1 MLLAA
6 FAGHREDNVAGL
18 ETTIRVKVG
27 VLPGHFLEAS
37 GLQAAPHIAC
47 PEVINFEQSL
57 VSPGDAKDIVQ
68 TIIDGPAHQAGAVGV
83 LWALDVALPV
93 RDRVP
98 RPTIRLRVTNI
109 LHITDTTCDAGCD

>member
-1 MLLAA
+1 MLLASL
-6 FAGHREDNVAGL
+6 AGHREDNVARL

-27 VLPGHFLEAS
+27 VLPGHLLEAS

-47 PEVINFEQSL
+47 PEVINLEQSI
-57 VSPGDAKDIVQ
+57 VPPGDTKSIVQ

-98 RPTIRLRVTNI
+98 RPAVRLRVTNI